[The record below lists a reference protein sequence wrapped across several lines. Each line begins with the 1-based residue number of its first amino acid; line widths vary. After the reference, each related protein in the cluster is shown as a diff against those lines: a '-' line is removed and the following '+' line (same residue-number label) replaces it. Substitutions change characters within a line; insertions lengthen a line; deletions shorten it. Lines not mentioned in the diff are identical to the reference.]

1 MKTELPAAEQW
12 PELLEPATE
21 DPIMICMDHS
31 RLDLASGLIRQLI
44 THVVEKEQRTIRCLE
59 VVLTGSEEIRRL
71 NRAWKNADY
80 DTDVLSFSL
89 THTSEIDG
97 VVYVNLDFAE
107 AHCQTYG
114 ASFTQ
119 EVGRYVVHGLLHL
132 LGYRDDTV
140 KASQCMRKKEDQYLQ
155 SAGFTD
161 I

>member
-1 MKTELPAAEQW
+1 
-12 PELLEPATE
+12 
-21 DPIMICMDHS
+21 MDHS
-31 RLDLASGLIRQLI
+31 RLDLASGPIRQLI
-44 THVVEKEQRTIRCLE
+44 TQVAEKEQRTIACLE
-59 VVLTGSEEIRRL
+59 VVLTGSAEIRRL
-71 NRAWKNADY
+71 NRVWKDADY

-89 THTSEIDG
+89 SQTSEIDA

-107 AHCQTYG
+107 AYCHAYG

-132 LGYRDDTV
+132 LGYRDDTA
-140 KASQCMRKKEDQYLQ
+140 KASQHMQKKEDQYLQ